1 MKDEENDS
9 FYAWAFIVVVLVLVA
24 AVIARE
30 NMDANPVPGKFSSTA
45 PSISLVC
52 KGNLFYIVNG
62 VDEKRVPLTD
72 IDVTGNL
79 VQVPCTKAFEVIQ
92 RRRIMGLQ

>member
-1 MKDEENDS
+1 MKSEENDS
-9 FYAWAFIVVVLVLVA
+9 FYAWAFIVIVLILTA

-45 PSISLVC
+45 PSISLAC
-52 KGNLFYIVNG
+52 RDNLFYIVNG
-62 VDEKRVPLTD
+62 VDGKRVPLTD
-72 IDVTGNL
+72 IDAAGNL
-79 VQVPCTKAFEVIQ
+79 VQVPCTEAFEIIR